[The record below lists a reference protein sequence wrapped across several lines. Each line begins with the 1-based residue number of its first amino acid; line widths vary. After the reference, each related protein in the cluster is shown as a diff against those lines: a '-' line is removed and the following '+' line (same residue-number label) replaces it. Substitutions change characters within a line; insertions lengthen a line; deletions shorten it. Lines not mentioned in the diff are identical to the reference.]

1 MEVFKMMKTKKFLM
15 LSVIVAILFTVAN
28 LAMGW
33 TATDPGYDL
42 EYARSDRDVLPQ
54 FVAGNTPLTVD
65 GYMVFKQDYDE
76 DGFKLNGETDPV
88 LFTLYPDPMDSEQ
101 MLKVWLA
108 YHEGDGKTYVYR
120 WESVGIEVYNFMVKG
135 GENFLVYSYDGTFTW
150 DGHLISPR
158 VGNEDRNIAD
168 ISHIDI
174 VFRPIPDE
182 TEPSETVT
190 EPSETVT
197 EPSETVTE
205 STGPSDE
212 TVTETSESVTETTG
226 PADETITDTNLTD
239 ESVPLASTTPAGTT
253 IEDEE
258 IPQTGENSNGLL
270 IGLILLGLAGSLT
283 YVMRRSQKQ
292 KSK

>member
-1 MEVFKMMKTKKFLM
+1 MMKTKKLLM
-15 LSVIVAILFTVAN
+15 LSVIVAIMFTLAN
-28 LAMGW
+28 LTMGW
-33 TATDPGYDL
+33 TVSDPGYDL
-42 EYARSDRDVLPQ
+42 EYARSDRGVLPQ

-65 GYMVFKQDYDE
+65 GYMVFKQNYDE
-76 DGFKLNGETDPV
+76 NGFKLNGETDPV
-88 LFTLYPDPMDSEQ
+88 LFTLYPNPMDSEQ

-135 GENFLVYSYDGTFTW
+135 GENFLVYNYDGSFIW
-150 DGHLISPR
+150 DGHLISPL
-158 VGNEDRNIAD
+158 VGNENQNVAD

-197 EPSETVTE
+197 ET
-205 STGPSDE
+205 TGPSDE

-226 PADETITDTNLTD
+226 PADETVTDTNLTD
-239 ESVPLASTTPAGTT
+239 ESVPLASTSPAATT
-253 IEDEE
+253 IADEE
-258 IPQTGENSNGLL
+258 IPQTGESSNGLL
-270 IGLILLGLAGSLT
+270 IGLILFGLAGSLT